1 MKRTVLFLLILCSFG
16 RVFSQSVE
24 AEKEFINAQIQAG
37 KLNSEEV
44 RDITKKLS
52 NFSRK
57 YKYPVLPFNKTTGEI
72 DYSDIVFLTNLDK
85 KAIFEKCLEWIVIGY
100 GNILH
105 KDPES
110 GKIIASGNL
119 SLKNSSINSAT
130 TGDNTG
136 FQLNTSVNYM
146 LILTVKDNK
155 LKYQITNIEY
165 TFYDVTG
172 FLSDITLPIN
182 SLFPIILQD
191 ELQWKRY
198 IAVLNESTNMFSFV
212 LKDSLKEYIIK
223 ADEDNNF

>member
-1 MKRTVLFLLILCSFG
+1 MKKIILFILIFCTCSK
-16 RVFSQSVE
+16 VFSQSLE
-24 AEKEFINAQIQAG
+24 AEKEYINTQIQAG
-37 KLNSEEV
+37 KFNSEEV

-52 NFSRK
+52 SFNKK
-57 YKYPVLPFNKTTGEI
+57 YKYPVLPLNKTTGEI
-72 DYSDIVFLTNLDK
+72 DFSDNLLLINLDK
-85 KAIFEKCLEWIVIGY
+85 KVIFERCLEWIVIGY

-105 KDPES
+105 KDYES

-119 SLKNSSINSAT
+119 YLKNSSVNSAA

-172 FLSDITLPIN
+172 YLNDVTLPVN

-198 IAVLNESTNMFSFV
+198 IGSLNESSNMFSFI
-212 LKDSLKEYIIK
+212 LKDGLKEYVNK
-223 ADEDNNF
+223 ADEDYNF